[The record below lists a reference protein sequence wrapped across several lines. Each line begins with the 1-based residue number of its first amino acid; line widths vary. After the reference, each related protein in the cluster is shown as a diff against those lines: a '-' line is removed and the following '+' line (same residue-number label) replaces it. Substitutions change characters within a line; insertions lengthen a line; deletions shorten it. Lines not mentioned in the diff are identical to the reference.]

1 MKNLSAEIKVG
12 IFAVIVIMILSFMT
26 FKIGWL
32 TSGFKKGYTLYVAF
46 DNISG
51 LDEKS
56 KIKIAG
62 VDAGTVEKIR
72 LKNGKAELTL
82 IVDPYVKV
90 YKDAKASL
98 RVSGLLGD
106 KYLALK
112 TGSPSEPLLSDGDRI
127 ENVEP
132 AADIDALANELTA
145 AASHIS
151 DLASSL
157 ASLLDMFGISEKK
170 AISESIFNLRS
181 ATADLRDILRDNKE
195 PFKTTLARMEDF
207 SATLKDKS
215 PRFIDDLSAAAKEL
229 KGLIE
234 ENKPAVKESVENLK
248 TFSQSAGSIAKKI
261 EKGEGTLGKL
271 LKDEKLYDS
280 LSEAAGGISKSF
292 STVDRLRTYIDFR
305 TEYLSRDGEWK
316 GYFNLTLQPRD
327 DKYYLLGVVTD
338 PAGSGEVTDTIVN
351 GVKTTEEKIKRK
363 VEFTAQF
370 ARRFNDFA
378 LRVGL
383 TENTF
388 GFGAD
393 YFFYDDKARV
403 AFDMWDF
410 SANEAMADRAHM
422 KVGLEYRV
430 FKHIFITSGLDNML
444 NSNRRGVYV
453 GGGLKF
459 EDEDF
464 KYLFGVVPRLPSN

>member
-1 MKNLSAEIKVG
+1 MKNLSAELKVG
-12 IFAVIVIMILSFMT
+12 IFAIIVIILLSFMT
-26 FKIGWL
+26 FKIGGL
-32 TSGFKKGYTLYVAF
+32 SSGWKKGYTLYVAF

-72 LKNGKAELTL
+72 LKDGKAELTL
-82 IVDPYVKV
+82 IVDPDVRV

-112 TGSPSEPLLSDGDRI
+112 TGSALEALLNDGDRI
-127 ENVEP
+127 ENIEP
-132 AADIDALANELTA
+132 AADIDALANELTT
-145 AASHIS
+145 AASHVS
-151 DLASSL
+151 DLASSM
-157 ASLLDMFGISEKK
+157 ASLMDIFGVSEKE
-170 AISESIFNLRS
+170 AISESIHNLKS
-181 ATADLRDILRDNKE
+181 VTADLRDILKE
-195 PFKTTLARMEDF
+195 GKGPLKTTLTRIEDF
-207 SATLKDKS
+207 SGTLQDKG
-215 PRFIDDLSAAAKEL
+215 PGLLADLSAAAREL
-229 KGLIE
+229 RGLIE
-234 ENKPAVKESVENLK
+234 ENKPAVKQSVENLK
-248 TFSQSAGSIAKKI
+248 TFSQSADKIAQKI

-271 LKDEKLYDS
+271 LKDEKLYAS
-280 LSEAAGGISKSF
+280 LSEAAGGISKTF
-292 STVDRLRTYIDFR
+292 STVDRLRTYMDFR
-305 TEYLSRDGEWK
+305 TEYLTRGGDWK

-327 DKYYLLGVVTD
+327 DRYYLLGVVTD

-363 VEFTAQF
+363 LEFTAQF
-370 ARRFNDFA
+370 AKRIDDFA
-378 LRVGL
+378 LRVGM

-393 YFFYDDKARV
+393 YLFFNDKAK
-403 AFDMWDF
+403 ASFDMWDF
-410 SANEAMADRAHM
+410 SASEAMADRAHM

-430 FKHIFITSGLDNML
+430 FKHIFITSGIDNLL
-444 NSNRRGVYV
+444 NNSRRGVYV

-464 KYLFGVVPRLPSN
+464 KYIFGAVPKMPSN